1 MKITE
6 KQKSYISFI
15 EYETGIIFKGITK
28 EEAYKYIDEN
38 KHKIPVD
45 SSINMW
51 ALVKG
56 Y

>member
-15 EYETGIIFKGITK
+15 ECETGIIFNGTTK
-28 EEAYKYIDEN
+28 EEASKYIDEN
-38 KHKIPVD
+38 KNKIPVS